1 MEIVFT
7 MTGVPV
13 ECGEEDAAR
22 LVAAGSFAY
31 AGGKPAAAGDAA
43 GEPEPRKPL
52 SKMNKAELLELAA
65 ETGVEAPEGA
75 TNAALAALLR
85 AAGAD

>member
-1 MEIVFT
+1 MEVVCT

-31 AGGKPAAAGDAA
+31 AGGKPAASDAA

-65 ETGVEAPEGA
+65 MTGVEAPEGA
-75 TNAALAALLR
+75 TNAALSALLR
-85 AAGAD
+85 AAGAE